1 MLTASFVLFATW
13 LQLAIAK
20 DVYLDWNVTWVN
32 ASPDGFERPV
42 IGINDQWPCPQ
53 IDVDLGDRLIVDV
66 YNGLG
71 NQSTGIHWHGFFQYM
86 SGVMDGTSQVTQC
99 PLPPGKHMRYDF
111 QVCTQY
117 TRSIETCLRWSTIGQ
132 PNRNLLVPLS

>member
-1 MLTASFVLFATW
+1 MFDANAARIVGFTGAFAPIGYRQGRPS
-13 LQLAIAK
+13 LLERH
-20 DVYLDWNVTWVN
+20 VVN

-42 IGINDQWPCPQ
+42 IGINHQWPCPQ
-53 IDVDLGDRLIVDV
+53 IDVDVGDRLIVDV

-71 NQSTGIHWHGFFQYM
+71 NQSTGIHWHGFHQYM

-111 QVCTQY
+111 QVRIY
-117 TRSIETCLRWSTIGQ
+117 VFNKLRE
-132 PNRNLLVPLS
+132 P